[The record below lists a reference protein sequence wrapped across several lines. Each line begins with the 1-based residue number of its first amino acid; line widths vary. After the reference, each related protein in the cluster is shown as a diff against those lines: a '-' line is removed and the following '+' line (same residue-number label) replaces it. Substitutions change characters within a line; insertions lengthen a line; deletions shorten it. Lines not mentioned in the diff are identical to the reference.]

1 MCKQKRYK
9 CYILDKMSL
18 AGMIAVISVTA
29 ALLVPILRLAFYN
42 SQCADDFNYSVQ
54 TYHAW
59 NETHSLW
66 VVLREAV
73 GTARNFWYSW
83 QGTYSAAF
91 VMALQPG
98 IFGFGWYTLGTFLL
112 VGSIAAAN
120 VFLAWYLLRRNGG
133 VSRVQFLFIGA
144 LLTLCMIQFMPSPVQ
159 GLYWYN
165 GACYY
170 VLFHSLQI
178 FYYCLLISLWKS
190 CREKLSVGKIVLC
203 ILISAIIAGCN
214 YVTAFGSMLVLM
226 CAVLLGG
233 FLKNRRSALVY
244 AGMLV
249 VMLVGFYINAT
260 CPGTEAR
267 ASSIGMDT
275 GLKAAVTAIRNSIR
289 AGCNFTMEWTTLPIV
304 GCAVLSALVLYPLAG
319 RVGEKTGFRFP
330 FPPLVTVLSVAWIS
344 AMFCPPMYAEGDA
357 GAGRLI
363 NIVYF
368 DYVLLLFLNVF
379 YYSGW
384 LYPRIHGKQKALSL
398 VYRAAAIISVG
409 AVCVGLYSAVSA
421 KAISSIISGEA
432 QLYAQESR
440 QRYELYMQSAGKDVL
455 VTPYSVKPELLFFD
469 DITEDPEDWRN
480 QSLTQYYDLAS
491 VALIAED

>member
-1 MCKQKRYK
+1 M
-9 CYILDKMSL
+9 
-18 AGMIAVISVTA
+18 
-29 ALLVPILRLAFYN
+29 
-42 SQCADDFNYSVQ
+42 
-54 TYHAW
+54 
-59 NETHSLW
+59 
-66 VVLREAV
+66 
-73 GTARNFWYSW
+73 
-83 QGTYSAAF
+83 
-91 VMALQPG
+91 
-98 IFGFGWYTLGTFLL
+98 
-112 VGSIAAAN
+112 
-120 VFLAWYLLRRNGG
+120 
-133 VSRVQFLFIGA
+133 
-144 LLTLCMIQFMPSPVQ
+144 
-159 GLYWYN
+159 
-165 GACYY
+165 
-170 VLFHSLQI
+170 
-178 FYYCLLISLWKS
+178 
-190 CREKLSVGKIVLC
+190 
-203 ILISAIIAGCN
+203 
-214 YVTAFGSMLVLM
+214 
-226 CAVLLGG
+226 
-233 FLKNRRSALVY
+233 Y

-398 VYRAAAIISVG
+398 VYRVAAVLSAVAI
-409 AVCVGLYSAVSA
+409 CVSLYSAVSSRA
-421 KAISSIISGEA
+421 VRILASGEA
-432 QLYAQESR
+432 QAYAQECR
-440 QRYELYMQSAGKDVL
+440 ERYDLYMQSAGQDVR
-455 VTPYSVKPELLFFD
+455 VEPYQAKPEMPYLD

-480 QSLTQYYDLAS
+480 QSLAKYYDLAS
-491 VALIAED
+491 VALIGEE